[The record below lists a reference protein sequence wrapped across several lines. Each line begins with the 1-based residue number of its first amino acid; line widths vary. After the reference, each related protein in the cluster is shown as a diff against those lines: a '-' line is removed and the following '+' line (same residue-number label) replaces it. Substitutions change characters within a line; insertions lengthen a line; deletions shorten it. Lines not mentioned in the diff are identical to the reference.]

1 MDVNDFLLEG
11 ERLDELN
18 RNNYKIIQNKS
29 HFCFGIDAVL
39 LSSFTKVKKDEEV
52 LDLGTG
58 NGVIP
63 LLLEAKTKGKHLTG
77 LEIQEYSADMAKR
90 SIILN
95 DLQDKIEIRLGDI
108 KEASNIFGPAS
119 FDVVTCNPPYMTVD
133 HGIVNPD
140 DSKAIARHEILC
152 TLEDIV
158 GQTSKLL
165 KEKGRFY
172 MVHRPFRLIEIIKT
186 LTDHKIEP
194 KRIRM
199 VHPYIDK
206 EPTMVLIEGIK
217 GGRSRVKVDPPLIV
231 YRDKNVYTQEIH
243 NIYWN

>member
-1 MDVNDFLLEG
+1 
-11 ERLDELN
+11 
-18 RNNYKIIQNKS
+18 
-29 HFCFGIDAVL
+29 
-39 LSSFTKVKKDEEV
+39 
-52 LDLGTG
+52 
-58 NGVIP
+58 
-63 LLLEAKTKGKHLTG
+63 
-77 LEIQEYSADMAKR
+77 MAKR

-95 DLQDKIEIRLGDI
+95 DLQDKIDIRLGDI

-119 FDVVTCNPPYMTVD
+119 FDVVTCNPPYMTAD